1 MADIASNI
9 DRPAPPL
16 GTELDERPGY
26 LVRRLHQIHVAL
38 FLEECGTDVTPVQ
51 YGVLTVLYRHPGM
64 DQASIG
70 AEVGID
76 RTNAADVL
84 ARLEARGLVRRAV
97 GATDRR
103 VKHAF
108 LTPKGI
114 ALTLAMEPAMQR
126 AQDRLL
132 APLPP
137 ETRAVFLAH
146 LDRLV
151 TANNAFS
158 RAPARTGW
166 HDDDRSRV
174 DPDPV
179 AR

>member
-1 MADIASNI
+1 MADPASNLE
-9 DRPAPPL
+9 RPTPPL
-16 GTELDERPGY
+16 ATELDERPGY

-38 FLEECGTDVTPVQ
+38 FLEECGADVTPVQ
-51 YGVLTVLYRHPGM
+51 YGVLTVLYRQPGM
-64 DQASIG
+64 DQASLA

-97 GATDRR
+97 SAADRR
-103 VKHAF
+103 VKHAS

-114 ALTLAMEPAMQR
+114 ALTRAMEPGMQR

-137 ETRAVFLAH
+137 DARSAFLAQ
-146 LDRLV
+146 LDALV

-158 RAPARTGW
+158 RAPARAGW
-166 HDDDRSRV
+166 HDHDRSRV